1 MVRARVRVAAAS
13 AASAI
18 CLHAA
23 RCRAPVPS
31 LTPRA
36 TGGGGGGGLKVVGG
50 WWLVVGG
57 EVAWWLWLR
66 AVSPVVV
73 QTSGRRGCACD
84 MRRGDSHRTRCQSGS
99 SYYL

>member
-1 MVRARVRVAAAS
+1 MVRVRVRVAAAS

-36 TGGGGGGGLKVVGG
+36 TAGGGGGGLKVVGG
-50 WWLVVGG
+50 WWGSG
-57 EVAWWLWLR
+57 
-66 AVSPVVV
+66 VVV
-73 QTSGRRGCACD
+73 VVEGCEPRRRAD
-84 MRRGDSHRTRCQSGS
+84 ERTERLRVRYASRRLMKTERAASQDPHTN
-99 SYYL
+99 